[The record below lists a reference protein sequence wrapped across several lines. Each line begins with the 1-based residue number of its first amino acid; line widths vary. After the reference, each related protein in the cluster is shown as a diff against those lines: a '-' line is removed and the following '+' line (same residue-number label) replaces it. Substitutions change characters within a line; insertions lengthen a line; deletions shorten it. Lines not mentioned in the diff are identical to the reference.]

1 MFRTLAAP
9 LALAVIL
16 TGAAPAL
23 AQQGNATDAPA
34 DPVVATVN
42 GTEILQSDVAV
53 AFERLPD
60 RFRQVPVST
69 LFTQIVQQLVDGQL
83 IVEAANKANLREDP
97 EVQAQIEEF
106 ARVAIQQT
114 YMNRLIA
121 EGLEEEDLRK
131 AYDETIANTEGPLE
145 VRASHILLES
155 EEDGYDVIKA
165 LGGGADFG
173 DLARER
179 SKGPSA
185 TRGGDL
191 GYFTRSAMVQP
202 FSSAAF
208 AIEPGEVGPDPV
220 QSEHGWH
227 VIKVFD
233 KRRQPAPGFEEAR
246 PVLEQQL
253 TRELIAAHMT
263 GLRDKAEITLFN
275 LDGSPVEGG
284 VKQ

>member
-1 MFRTLAAP
+1 MVRTLAAP

-23 AQQGNATDAPA
+23 AQQGKATDAPA

-42 GTEILQSDVAV
+42 GAEILQSDVAV
-53 AFERLPD
+53 AFKRLPD

-83 IVEAANKANLREDP
+83 IVEEANKANLREDP
-97 EVQAQIEEF
+97 EVQEQIEEF

-131 AYDETIANTEGPLE
+131 AYNVTIANTEGPLE

-165 LGGGADFG
+165 LEGGADFG

-191 GYFTRSAMVQP
+191 GYFTRSAMAQP

-208 AIEPGEVGPDPV
+208 AIEPGEVGHDPV

-263 GLRDKAEITLFN
+263 GLRGKAEITLFN